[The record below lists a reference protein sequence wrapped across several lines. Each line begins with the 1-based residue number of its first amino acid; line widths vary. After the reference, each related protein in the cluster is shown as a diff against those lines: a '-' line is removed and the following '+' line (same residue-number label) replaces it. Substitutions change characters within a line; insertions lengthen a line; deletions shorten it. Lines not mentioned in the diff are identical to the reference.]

1 MTAYVFYRS
10 AAVFF
15 LFLPAGFLW
24 PLMCRNGYRKKRQ
37 EELRLQFKEAIR
49 ILASSLSA
57 GYAVENAFTAGAGE
71 LAELYGKEAM
81 ITREFSYIAHQLTMN
96 RTVETL
102 LLDFAVRSGLEEVQQ
117 FAEIF
122 AVSKRS
128 RGELV
133 SVVNH
138 VVHVIGI
145 RIQVREEIRTM
156 TAEKQL
162 EQKIMSLMP
171 VLTVLYVDLTSPG
184 FFAPMYETL
193 AGRLVMTVCLAVYL
207 GACLLSV
214 RILEMEW

>member
-1 MTAYVFYRS
+1 MIAYVFYRS
-10 AAVFF
+10 PAVFF
-15 LFLPAGFLW
+15 LFLPAGFFW
-24 PLMCRNGYRKKRQ
+24 PLIRRNGYRKKRQ

-96 RTVETL
+96 RTVEAL

-133 SVVNH
+133 SVVSH
-138 VVHVIGI
+138 VVHVIGV
-145 RIQVREEIRTM
+145 RIQVQEEIRTM

-171 VLTVLYVDLTSPG
+171 VLIVLYVDLTSPG

-193 AGRLVMTVCLAVYL
+193 AGRLVMTVCLTVYL